1 MVTLASASVDRPQ
14 LENEKSSAFIRKPLS
29 MHIFPSPSSGA
40 SKSVQ
45 CDAIC
50 DTSAAV
56 DDVLVGDFAENV
68 EHAERNMSESDTH
81 RK

>member
-14 LENEKSSAFIRKPLS
+14 LENEKSSAFILKPLS

-45 CDAIC
+45 WDAIWV
-50 DTSAAV
+50 TSDSTV
-56 DDVLVGDFAENV
+56 EFVVGGLAEKV
-68 EHAERNMSESDTH
+68 AHAERKTDAMMSP

>member
-1 MVTLASASVDRPQ
+1 MTLASASADRPQ
-14 LENEKSSAFIRKPLS
+14 FENEKSSALIRKPLS
-29 MHIFPSPSSGA
+29 THIFPSPSSGA

-56 DDVLVGDFAENV
+56 DDVLVGEFPEKV
-68 EHAERNMSESDTH
+68 EHAERNMSESDTQ